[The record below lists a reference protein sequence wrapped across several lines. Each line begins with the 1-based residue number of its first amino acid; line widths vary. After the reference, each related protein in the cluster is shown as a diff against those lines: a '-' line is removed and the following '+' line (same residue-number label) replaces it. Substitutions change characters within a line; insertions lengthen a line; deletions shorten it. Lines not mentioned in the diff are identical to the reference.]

1 MKRLLLIIILSLS
14 FNSLTKADDIRDFE
28 IEGISIGDSALD
40 YFSKS
45 EIKINSKPY
54 FKNKKVTPVELK
66 NLSTLNTYDELHF
79 SYITKD
85 KTYSITSID
94 GTLSYRNNVEE
105 CYQKMDKI
113 TKELKEFLKDIKH
126 EYEKKIEKHRA
137 DKSGKSKVTTS
148 YFFLDTRDVA
158 YVQCFDYSDKTGWED
173 HLRVGVATKEQVYF
187 LQNEAY
193 K

>member
-1 MKRLLLIIILSLS
+1 M
-14 FNSLTKADDIRDFE
+14 
-28 IEGISIGDSALD
+28 
-40 YFSKS
+40 
-45 EIKINSKPY
+45 
-54 FKNKKVTPVELK
+54 NKKTPQVISVLALVFILVSGTVDLD
-66 NLSTLNTYDELHF
+66 NLFNYETQQVP

-85 KTYSITSID
+85 KTYAITSID
-94 GTLSYRNNVEE
+94 GILGYRNNVEE